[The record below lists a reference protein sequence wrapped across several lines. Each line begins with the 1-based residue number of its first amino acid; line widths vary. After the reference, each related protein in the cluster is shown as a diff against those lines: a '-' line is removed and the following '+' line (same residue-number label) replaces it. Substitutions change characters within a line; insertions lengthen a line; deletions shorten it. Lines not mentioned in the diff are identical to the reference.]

1 MEINEYRQLKAFA
14 VQDGTILGLIWVA
27 CFACFIGQ
35 LKDPSFSFLWM
46 ALSVFSVGFAFI
58 RVKKFGKKV
67 REGDLPFV
75 NAWIY
80 TITMLVCAC
89 LLMAISNYVYF
100 AYIDKGF
107 LTGTYMNIFES
118 EESKAVIKAYK
129 IDTKTFNDAVKMM
142 AAMSPMDW
150 TINILSTNMTV
161 GLILSPLVA
170 LYARQKPKD

>member
-170 LYARQKPKD
+170 LYARQKRAA

>member
-14 VQDGTILGLIWVA
+14 VQDGTVLGLIWVA

-46 ALSVFSVGFAFI
+46 ALSVFSVGFTFI

-67 REGDLPFV
+67 RGGDLPFS
-75 NAWIY
+75 NAWMY
-80 TITMLVCAC
+80 AITMIVCAC

-107 LTGTYMNIFES
+107 VAGTYISIFES

-129 IDTKTFNDAVKMM
+129 IDAKTFDEAVKMM
-142 AAMSPMDW
+142 AGMSPMDW
-150 TINILSTNMTV
+150 TLNILSTNMTV
-161 GLILSPLVA
+161 GLIVSPLVA
-170 LYARQKPKD
+170 LYARGRKQ